1 MREVRLRVPAAAAED
16 VLDRLLPL
24 VPSGAREVSDGGYVE
39 LRMRGADLP
48 PVGEIV
54 RAAGGWSHRCSEVTV
69 PDDWRARRVADYVP
83 EAIGGRLVVRPDWA
97 PPARDQPLE
106 IVLTSGPSAFGAGTH
121 PTTRTCLE
129 LLLDLPAEGSFADLG
144 TGTGV
149 LAIAAAKLG
158 YEPVKALDISPESI
172 DAAGSNAQANGVR
185 LDTAVSDLATD
196 PPPDVGTIAANIPGW
211 LHERVA
217 AGLDEQLHLAL
228 ISGFGPRESPHVLAA
243 YEVRGFRARRVLDA
257 HGWVVAL
264 LERD

>member
-1 MREVRLRVPAAAAED
+1 
-16 VLDRLLPL
+16 
-24 VPSGAREVSDGGYVE
+24 
-39 LRMRGADLP
+39 
-48 PVGEIV
+48 V

-158 YEPVKALDISPESI
+158 YEPVKALDISP
-172 DAAGSNAQANGVR
+172 
-185 LDTAVSDLATD
+185 AVSDLATD